1 MVDAPDPG
9 RPLRVVG
16 RCEMFAPIASG
27 GFGSVHLGR
36 QIGAG
41 GFSRIVAIK
50 RLHGTLLD
58 DSEVVA
64 MFLDEARVVARIRHP
79 NVLQTLDLVE
89 EEGELF
95 IVMEYLEG
103 VTLNLLLK
111 NVKKQ
116 RRRLPAGVT
125 SAIMQGALAGLH
137 AAHEATN
144 ERGEPLELIH
154 RDVSPDNI
162 MVGIDGYARL
172 VDFGIARAVGQLHST
187 QRGDVKGKLNY
198 MTPEQVMGEPLSRRS
213 DVFSAAVVLW
223 QMLTGKRL
231 FRGEH
236 AGELAYRVCHAE
248 IPPPSSIV
256 PSVPPALERVVM
268 RGLERAPE
276 DRWSSALTMAEALAA
291 ASEDVA
297 TPKEVGEIMVASCP
311 AFLSKRARQVKS
323 VENAPR
329 DVTPVSALSGRFRAV
344 TTPSTETTGADHG
357 DDTSNPSTRITSSL
371 QTPTVRPGARRLTLA
386 AVAMVGLGAILAFA
400 MLRGDAAPEAANA
413 VDEPEEAAGPAP
425 PHGAAGTAAPSGA
438 AETGPSASPPASAT
452 ASASASAASEPSTAK
467 PKPAAAKPKPAAA
480 KPKPAKVPRF
490 RPKSKPKPSSVY
502 SRE

>member
-172 VDFGIARAVGQLHST
+172 VDFGIARAVGQLHSCLLYT
-187 QRGDVKGKLNY
+187 SPSPRDGL
-198 MTPEQVMGEPLSRRS
+198 LSR
-213 DVFSAAVVLW
+213 
-223 QMLTGKRL
+223 M
-231 FRGEH
+231 
-236 AGELAYRVCHAE
+236 
-248 IPPPSSIV
+248 PSS
-256 PSVPPALERVVM
+256 A
-268 RGLERAPE
+268 
-276 DRWSSALTMAEALAA
+276 
-291 ASEDVA
+291 
-297 TPKEVGEIMVASCP
+297 
-311 AFLSKRARQVKS
+311 
-323 VENAPR
+323 
-329 DVTPVSALSGRFRAV
+329 
-344 TTPSTETTGADHG
+344 
-357 DDTSNPSTRITSSL
+357 
-371 QTPTVRPGARRLTLA
+371 
-386 AVAMVGLGAILAFA
+386 
-400 MLRGDAAPEAANA
+400 
-413 VDEPEEAAGPAP
+413 
-425 PHGAAGTAAPSGA
+425 
-438 AETGPSASPPASAT
+438 
-452 ASASASAASEPSTAK
+452 
-467 PKPAAAKPKPAAA
+467 
-480 KPKPAKVPRF
+480 
-490 RPKSKPKPSSVY
+490 
-502 SRE
+502 